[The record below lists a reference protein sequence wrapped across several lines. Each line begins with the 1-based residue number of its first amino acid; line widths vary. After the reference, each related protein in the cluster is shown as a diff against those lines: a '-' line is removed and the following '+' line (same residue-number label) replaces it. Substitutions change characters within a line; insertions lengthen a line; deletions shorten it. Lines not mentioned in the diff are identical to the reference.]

1 MFEGDRAELVAL
13 LRRAADEVER
23 REAAADP
30 SEGWAAYPTIA
41 KYPVGSPLWGT
52 EPARVIISL
61 AVGNWSRPAT
71 VYLRRRIA
79 IATRTTRK
87 ITNAIAVSQSIGKA
101 GVKRWRQSG
110 VAASPAAGGSAVTE

>member
-13 LRRAADEVER
+13 LRRAADDVER

-52 EPARVIISL
+52 EPARVIIPTCCGQLEPPCDDCDPS
-61 AVGNWSRPAT
+61 
-71 VYLRRRIA
+71 
-79 IATRTTRK
+79 
-87 ITNAIAVSQSIGKA
+87 SQID
-101 GVKRWRQSG
+101 RH
-110 VAASPAAGGSAVTE
+110 EDHE